1 MRVLG
6 EEPAQAGRAAASYR
20 TLSPRKQVAWACRI
34 LASEGFSDLTL
45 GHASVRPPGSDTIFI
60 KRKGPAL
67 EEVVED
73 DVLDLEFRS
82 DAALAA
88 PGLHLETA
96 MHTAVYRARP
106 DVGAVIH
113 AHPPY
118 ATALGATEAPLE
130 FLTHDAA
137 LFAEG
142 ISTYSQTHG
151 LISAPALGRDVAE
164 ALGDKRVLLLRNHG
178 VLVADKDIGWAV
190 LAAVTLERA
199 IRLQTT
205 ASLLGP
211 LRPYSQA
218 TADELHPE
226 KYRDAFVE
234 EYWAAWARRCGLA

>member
-1 MRVLG
+1 M
-6 EEPAQAGRAAASYR
+6 SYHR
-20 TLSPRKQVAWACRI
+20 LTPPQQVAWACRI

-45 GHASVRPPGSDTIFI
+45 GHASVRPPGSDVIFI

-67 EEVVED
+67 EEVDLADVVMVEYGN
-73 DVLDLEFRS
+73 

-118 ATALGATEAPLE
+118 ATALGATEARLE

-142 ISTYSQTHG
+142 ISVYDDTHG
-151 LISAPALGRDVAE
+151 LISAPELGRGVTQALGAR
-164 ALGDKRVLLLRNHG
+164 RVVLLRNHG

-199 IRLQTT
+199 IRLQVT
-205 ASLLGP
+205 AHALGAS
-211 LRPYSQA
+211 RPYSQA
-218 TADELHPE
+218 TADQLYPE
-226 KYRDAFVE
+226 KYRDVFVE
-234 EYWAAWARRCGLA
+234 EYWAAWARRCGLQ

>member
-1 MRVLG
+1 MTTLVG
-6 EEPAQAGRAAASYR
+6 ASTTSYR
-20 TLSPRKQVAWACRI
+20 GLSPEQQVAWACRI

-45 GHASVRPPGSDTIFI
+45 GHASVRPPGSPVIFI

-67 EEVVED
+67 EEVVAA
-73 DVLDLEFRS
+73 DVREVDYRD

-96 MHTAVYRARP
+96 MHTAVYRTRP

-118 ATALGATEAPLE
+118 ATALGATAAPLE

-142 ISTYSQTHG
+142 IGVYAETHG
-151 LISAPALGRDVAE
+151 LITAPEQGRGVAE
-164 ALGDKRVLLLRNHG
+164 ALGRRRVVLLRNHG

-199 IRLQTT
+199 IRLQVT
-205 ASLLGP
+205 ATVLGP
-211 LRPYSQA
+211 LRPYSQ
-218 TADELHPE
+218 TVADQLYPE
-226 KYRDAFVE
+226 KYRDGFVE
-234 EYWAAWARRCGLA
+234 EYWAAWARRCGLQ

>member
-1 MRVLG
+1 LTALVG
-6 EEPAQAGRAAASYR
+6 AQIRSYHD
-20 TLSPRKQVAWACRI
+20 LSPEQQVAWACRI

-45 GHASVRPPGSDTIFI
+45 GHASVRPPGSGVIFI

-67 EEVVED
+67 EEVEPT
-73 DVLDLEFRS
+73 DVREVDYRD
-82 DAALAA
+82 DAALSA

-118 ATALGATEAPLE
+118 ATALGATGAPLE

-142 ISTYSQTHG
+142 IGVYDESQG
-151 LISAPALGRDVAE
+151 LITAPEQGRGVAE
-164 ALGDKRVLLLRNHG
+164 ALGSRRVALLRNHG

-199 IRLQTT
+199 IRLQVT
-205 ASLLGP
+205 ATALGP

-218 TADELHPE
+218 VADQLLPE

-234 EYWAAWARRCGLA
+234 EYWAAWSRRCGLL

>member
-1 MRVLG
+1 VRLSARGVNS
-6 EEPAQAGRAAASYR
+6 AVTSYR
-20 TLSPRKQVAWACRI
+20 TLTPPRQVAWACRI

-45 GHASVRPPGSDTIFI
+45 GHASVRPSGSDVIFI

-67 EEVVED
+67 EEVTPADVVTVEY
-73 DVLDLEFRS
+73 RN

-96 MHTAVYRARP
+96 MHTAVYRERP

-118 ATALGATEAPLE
+118 ATALGATEGRLE

-142 ISTYSQTHG
+142 ISVYEATHG
-151 LISAPALGRDVAE
+151 LISAPELGRDVTN
-164 ALGDKRVLLLRNHG
+164 ALGTRRVVLLRNHG

-199 IRLQTT
+199 IRLQVT
-205 ASLLGP
+205 ANALGP
-211 LRPYSQA
+211 PRPYSQA
-218 TADELHPE
+218 SADQLYPE

-234 EYWAAWARRCGLA
+234 EYWAAWARRCGLG